1 MTTETVAYRKS
12 ATPGTPPA
20 SASQKRLEALR
31 CCPLGRLVLQLT
43 ELDDEIANIREDKK
57 PSRIAIAAIMSI
69 KFNVL
74 KALLPYAYATVPA
87 TKEVD
92 NVGRVPIT
100 INLAAEDVTREER
113 ILVEQI
119 NDALDGA
126 RQQFPAYKP
135 N

>member
-1 MTTETVAYRKS
+1 MNTETVAYRKS

-43 ELDDEIANIREDKK
+43 ELDDEIEAIRNDPR
-57 PSRIAIAAIMSI
+57 PSRIAIAAIMGI

-87 TKEVD
+87 TKEAD
-92 NVGRVPIT
+92 NAGRVPIT
-100 INLAAEDVTREER
+100 INLAPEDVTREER
-113 ILVEQI
+113 VLVDQI
-119 NDALDGA
+119 NDALEGA
-126 RQQFPAYKP
+126 RQQFPQYTPK
-135 N
+135 